1 MSNADAGT
9 LRDSI
14 AARRSALEV
23 LTLEA
28 APVDWANAQ
37 NGIGMSLLYLGN
49 IERTGK
55 YLDKAEAAFT
65 ATLKV
70 FTRQSQPLQWAFEQN
85 NLGDVSWNRASH
97 GGGKPEYLKAIA
109 FFENA
114 KQGFA
119 EASYTTPSRSPIRRS
134 IW

>member
-1 MSNADAGT
+1 
-9 LRDSI
+9 
-14 AARRSALEV
+14 
-23 LTLEA
+23 
-28 APVDWANAQ
+28 
-37 NGIGMSLLYLGN
+37 MSLFNLGN

-119 EASYTTPSRSPIRRS
+119 EASYTIPIPLTDQK
-134 IW
+134 IDLVKQQLAKM